1 MRKKRILTV
10 LLVSMA
16 LAALLAGCAEEEIGP
31 AAPLVPAQT
40 DEQPPASE
48 PNESTV
54 PEEPESEEEPEAQP
68 DVGALL
74 EAYLQTGGD
83 AEKEA
88 LFAHPEE
95 AAAEAMRRLLARPKE
110 ERDALCS
117 DESEAAVLFRLVEE
131 LVQDDPAHWEKELD
145 YSYLWERLAGMF
157 QFYSAHYRMDGAD
170 WIAEHAPRGGSMMR
184 AAWEAIPELRLDA
197 TACEAPVNYGV
208 LVNARRIFGAVLSG
222 HVPVLFRPL
231 PHGRRGLDRGAR
243 AARRQ
248 YDAGRVGGDPGT
260 AVGRDGL

>member
-1 MRKKRILTV
+1 MRKKRSLTV
-10 LLVSMA
+10 LLVSLA

-40 DEQPPASE
+40 DEQPPAPE
-48 PNESTV
+48 PDESTV
-54 PEEPESEEEPEAQP
+54 PEEPESEEEPEPQA

-74 EAYLQTGGD
+74 EAFLQTGGD

-117 DESEAAVLFRLVEE
+117 DECEAAVLFRLVEE

-145 YSYLWERLAGMF
+145 YSYLWESLAGMF
-157 QFYSAHYRMDGAD
+157 QF
-170 WIAEHAPRGGSMMR
+170 
-184 AAWEAIPELRLDA
+184 
-197 TACEAPVNYGV
+197 
-208 LVNARRIFGAVLSG
+208 
-222 HVPVLFRPL
+222 
-231 PHGRRGLDRGAR
+231 
-243 AARRQ
+243 
-248 YDAGRVGGDPGT
+248 
-260 AVGRDGL
+260 